1 MTFIE
6 GVSQMEM
13 VDTDAGARS
22 SAISPT
28 SSRPQGSRVLS
39 EIQRRNLLVM
49 PPRGPINRLAFEQR
63 EKGTEEY
70 ELVHDNPANSA
81 DKSSVTLVRVSD

>member
-1 MTFIE
+1 M
-6 GVSQMEM
+6 GM
-13 VDTDAGARS
+13 VDTDAGTKS
-22 SAISPT
+22 VTFSPS

-81 DKSSVTLVRVSD
+81 DKSSVTIVRVGDI